1 MSTKNLNNYK
11 FFLHK
16 QEYKA
21 FSYTQEYKTKKK

>member
-1 MSTKNLNNYK
+1 MSTKNLNYK
-11 FFLHK
+11 IFLHK